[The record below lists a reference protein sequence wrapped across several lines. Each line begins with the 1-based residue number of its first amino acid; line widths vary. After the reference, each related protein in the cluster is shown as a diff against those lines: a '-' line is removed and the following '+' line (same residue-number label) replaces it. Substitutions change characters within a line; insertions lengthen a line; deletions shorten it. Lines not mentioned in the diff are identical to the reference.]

1 MKKSLLLAC
10 LFAASAATPV
20 LAANAN
26 HPYANCD
33 RKVDNCA
40 PTGNE
45 TTDQLNAQQLG
56 NAGNQSQQMGQQG
69 QPMMGQ
75 QGQPMMGG
83 HQGQPMMGQQG
94 QPMMG
99 QQGQPMMGQQGQ
111 PMMGGYQGQ
120 PMMGHPM
127 PMQPG
132 TRP

>member
-75 QGQPMMGG
+75 QGQPMMG
-83 HQGQPMMGQQG
+83 
-94 QPMMG
+94 

-120 PMMGHPM
+120 PMMGGYQGQPMGHPM

>member
-69 QPMMGQ
+69 QPMMGH

-83 HQGQPMMGQQG
+83 QQGQPMMMGGQQGQPMMMGQQG

-99 QQGQPMMGQQGQ
+99 QQGQPMMG
-111 PMMGGYQGQ
+111 
-120 PMMGHPM
+120 HPM